1 MQRDAQQLGKAL
13 LESRG
18 MLATAESCTGGMIA
32 EIMTQIAGASA
43 WFVGGWVT
51 YSNEMKTSQLDID
64 SNLLET
70 HGAVSWQVAKAMCEG
85 AMNRS
90 GATASIST
98 TGIAGPSGGSEEKPV
113 GTVFIACSVPSEI
126 QVREF
131 RFKGTRDEIR
141 KQVTTTALKMA
152 TSLIIGDVK
161 EEICCQYGKII
172 R

>member
-1 MQRDAQQLGKAL
+1 M
-13 LESRG
+13 S
-18 MLATAESCTGGMIA
+18 
-32 EIMTQIAGASA
+32 
-43 WFVGGWVT
+43 
-51 YSNEMKTSQLDID
+51 
-64 SNLLET
+64 
-70 HGAVSWQVAKAMCEG
+70 
-85 AMNRS
+85 RS

-113 GTVFIACSVPSEI
+113 GTVFIACSVTSEI

-161 EEICCQYGKII
+161 EEMCCQYGKII

>member
-1 MQRDAQQLGKAL
+1 MSTDAQQLGKVL
-13 LESRG
+13 QERGG

-32 EIMTQIAGASA
+32 EQITQIAGASA

-51 YSNEMKTSQLDID
+51 YSNEMKTSQLGVDG
-64 SNLLET
+64 SLLET

-85 AMNRS
+85 AKERS
-90 GATASIST
+90 EATVSIST

-113 GTVFIACSVPSEI
+113 GIVFVGCSVANET

-131 RFKGTRDEIR
+131 RFQGTRDEIR
-141 KQVTTTALKMA
+141 KQVSTTAMNIA

-161 EEICCQYGKII
+161 EVMCCQYGKVI